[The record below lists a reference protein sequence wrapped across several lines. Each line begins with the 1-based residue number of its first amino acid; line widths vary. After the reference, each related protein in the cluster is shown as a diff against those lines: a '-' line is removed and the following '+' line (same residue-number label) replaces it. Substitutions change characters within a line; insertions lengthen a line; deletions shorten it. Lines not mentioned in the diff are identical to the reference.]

1 MWSCWCEEVSGG
13 TAPFWPSSRLQRHFR
28 AGGDRLAFGFMR
40 YGASRPRA
48 SYQTAPRCAPRVSTR
63 LTLAYSTLALSFR
76 HVDWT
81 ACRYH
86 SKWRH
91 PRTPY
96 GHCAGKKM
104 GTSPGR
110 FAANAHDR
118 IMVPRRSIPT
128 GRTRKPRGKGRRF
141 AVRPLGCTQ
150 PLPWF
155 RRALRA
161 RRGPISRVAALSV
174 CLAGRLGSGPEP
186 RQITR

>member
-1 MWSCWCEEVSGG
+1 MTEPEHVWSCWCEEVSGG

-96 GHCAGKKM
+96 GHCAGKKN
-104 GTSPGR
+104 GSVAREVRRRCARPHHGSQAQHPYGPYQKAERKVVLQRHGR
-110 FAANAHDR
+110 
-118 IMVPRRSIPT
+118 SST
-128 GRTRKPRGKGRRF
+128 
-141 AVRPLGCTQ
+141 
-150 PLPWF
+150 
-155 RRALRA
+155 
-161 RRGPISRVAALSV
+161 
-174 CLAGRLGSGPEP
+174 
-186 RQITR
+186 